1 MTDRIK
7 VTVIKD
13 GQILARHNSRQFICA
28 QDLLSVWI
36 DNMNR
41 ATDLQELNRYHNMY
55 LGGLRMLEQVR
66 LMDNDERFD
75 WMESEY
81 KDYWRNVER
90 IRNTKGEK

>member
-7 VTVIKD
+7 VTVVKD
-13 GQILARHNSRQFICA
+13 GQILARHNSQQFVYA

-41 ATDLQELNRYHNMY
+41 AKDLQELNRYHNMY
-55 LGGLRMLEQVR
+55 LGGLRMLEQVY

-90 IRNTKGEK
+90 IRNTKGAK